1 MGTITAANSVYM
13 LAVTGLF
20 PVPQLLQ
27 GYAADDAFSTDAV
40 TPAEVVMGV
49 DGRMSAGYVPYTT
62 QQTIMLMPD
71 SPSILLFDAWLA
83 AQKAAGEVFRADA
96 VISLPSIGQS
106 YVMTFGILTSITPI
120 AGVKKVLQSRSFT
133 ITWEGVSAVPI

>member
-27 GYAADDAFSTDAV
+27 GYAADDAFSTEAV

-49 DGRMSAGYVPYTT
+49 DGRMSAGYTPYTT
-62 QQTIMLMPD
+62 QQTITLMPD
-71 SPSILLFDAWLA
+71 SPSILLFEFWLA
-83 AQKAAGEVFRADA
+83 TQKAQGEVFRADA

-106 YVMTFGILTSITPI
+106 YVMTYGVLTSITPI
-120 AGVKKVLQSRSFT
+120 AGVKKVLQARAFT